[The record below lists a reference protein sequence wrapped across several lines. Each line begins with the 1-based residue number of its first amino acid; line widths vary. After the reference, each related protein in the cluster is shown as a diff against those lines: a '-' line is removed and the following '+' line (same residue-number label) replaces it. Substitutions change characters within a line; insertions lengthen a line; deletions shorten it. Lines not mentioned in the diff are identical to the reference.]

1 MVKNEFARWNEN
13 VGGFIRAIG
22 TPELPRK
29 LSAAIADEMP
39 FDIAMVFAYQGTE
52 NPVCLYHNL
61 DEERAATVIT
71 AYAKGPYLLDPFY
84 LAAIDP
90 KITGVRHLR
99 KMAPDQFYSTEYYRQ
114 HYGRTRIRDEIGI
127 VCRPPG
133 AGAVVISFTRPGDA
147 PFFGRRDFNAMRA
160 IEPVVRAVI
169 EEHWCDGRAAG
180 SDTAKRAAEDPI
192 NETLDVMADG
202 ILTRREIEITSLILR
217 GHSSRSIAET
227 LSIAEGT
234 VKIHRKNI
242 YQKLGASSQS
252 ELFSMFIVQ
261 LSKQ

>member
-1 MVKNEFARWNEN
+1 MKSEFARWNEK

-22 TPELPRK
+22 TPDLPRK
-29 LSAAIADEMP
+29 LSSAIAEEIP
-39 FDIAMVFAYQGTE
+39 FDIAMAFAYQGTQ
-52 NPVCLYHNL
+52 NPVCLYHNI
-61 DEERAATVIT
+61 DKERAKTVIT
-71 AYAKGPYLLDPFY
+71 AYAQGPYLLDPFY

-114 HYGRTRIRDEIGI
+114 HYGRTRIRDEIGV

-169 EEHWCDGRAAG
+169 EAHWCKGGAAAE
-180 SDTAKRAAEDPI
+180 TTKRKAEDPI
-192 NETLDVMADG
+192 NQTLDVMADG
-202 ILTRREIEITSLILR
+202 ILTPREIEITSLILR